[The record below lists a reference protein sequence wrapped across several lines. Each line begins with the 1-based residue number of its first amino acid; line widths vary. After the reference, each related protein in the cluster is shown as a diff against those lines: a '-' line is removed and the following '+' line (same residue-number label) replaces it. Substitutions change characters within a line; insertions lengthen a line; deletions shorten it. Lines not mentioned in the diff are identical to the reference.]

1 MQIFQP
7 FSGNSLPH
15 SLYAAATVEHD
26 DTFVIIGGKGGTSSG
41 SWTASDKIYKYDK
54 GGSQLV
60 EVLTTLSEE
69 KPYLTAIK
77 VKPSIFNSC

>member
-1 MQIFQP
+1 MQEFPIWNSL
-7 FSGNSLPH
+7 FSGNRLPH
-15 SLYAAATVEHD
+15 ALYEAATVEHRD
-26 DTFVIIGGKGGTSSG
+26 SFIILGGKLGP
-41 SWTASDKIYKYDK
+41 ASDKIYKYDK
-54 GGSQLV
+54 DGSQFV